1 VKGKPWPNEDE
12 KKLRTWVEM
21 GIGIE
26 TIVFSF
32 KGKYTK
38 DASVQKMFDLKLK
51 MSREEKIEISRKK
64 TIFSSS
70 KLDLP
75 ADLPTVEEALQ
86 ILAGARA
93 ILLNQVSSN
102 LDKLRKDALVV
113 EKASLSKVEELA
125 TDPLEFFRLVPGVE
139 PRDYQKELIELF
151 AKNQFVAA
159 C

>member
-32 KGKYTK
+32 EGKYTK
-38 DASVQKMFDLKLK
+38 DALVQKMFDLKLK
-51 MSREEKIEISRKK
+51 TSREEKIEISRKK

-86 ILAGARA
+86 ILAGALRKGA
-93 ILLNQVSSN
+93 EAG
-102 LDKLRKDALVV
+102 LDKGEIQRLQVVATLVKTYKEIFADYVDYRGLEAELLELR
-113 EKASLSKVEELA
+113 EKYSVLAKESSGNAS
-125 TDPLEFFRLVPGVE
+125 
-139 PRDYQKELIELF
+139 
-151 AKNQFVAA
+151 
-159 C
+159 